1 MNLHN
6 HTHILNLS
14 EANLILAKIVC
25 LLMAICAS
33 FWVPLALW
41 HDEWILA
48 VLCLI
53 EVIGYIGIF
62 IGLSS
67 RFQEISKIALSLWFS
82 LVIFIGAHMLPP
94 SDGTLMLF
102 AAALTYT
109 VAMFN
114 DTKSNTLLYIIL
126 SIISLLIITLF
137 IFNFSLLPIPTANFG
152 QAGLAV
158 NFLTAMVIMS
168 ATLLINRTIIQRLQ
182 DNLFEAKLNADKANQ
197 AKSQFLSNISHEIR
211 NPMQGIMG
219 ILESM
224 LSANT
229 LSTQSQYMAN
239 VALDMNKHLV
249 LIVNDVLDY
258 SKLEEQQFVLH
269 PSAFSPIQLMFNCQQ
284 MFQAKLS
291 ESAVKLFLD
300 TPRLPEHLL
309 GDETRIMQIINNV
322 VSNSIKFTDN
332 GSIRISATY
341 TAPNLQITVRDTG
354 IGMSPTTL
362 SQIFTR
368 FSQGD
373 ESITKTYQGTGL
385 GMAIT
390 QELTRL
396 MEGKIDIQSTLDEGT
411 ETTITLPLP
420 VTHMAKP
427 LQRSLDDARERL
439 NQTRILVVDDNDI
452 NLMIFASQLESAGVS
467 VDTAISVPEA
477 IDLLDNA
484 YDLILTDICMPKL
497 SGVDFINH
505 INQQKIDCPVVAIT
519 GSISEQKMQE
529 YDDVGFKDVLS
540 KPIGNDQFL
549 IRLAK
554 VLS

>member
-1 MNLHN
+1 
-6 HTHILNLS
+6 
-14 EANLILAKIVC
+14 
-25 LLMAICAS
+25 
-33 FWVPLALW
+33 
-41 HDEWILA
+41 
-48 VLCLI
+48 
-53 EVIGYIGIF
+53 
-62 IGLSS
+62 
-67 RFQEISKIALSLWFS
+67 
-82 LVIFIGAHMLPP
+82 
-94 SDGTLMLF
+94 
-102 AAALTYT
+102 
-109 VAMFN
+109 
-114 DTKSNTLLYIIL
+114 
-126 SIISLLIITLF
+126 
-137 IFNFSLLPIPTANFG
+137 
-152 QAGLAV
+152 
-158 NFLTAMVIMS
+158 
-168 ATLLINRTIIQRLQ
+168 
-182 DNLFEAKLNADKANQ
+182 
-197 AKSQFLSNISHEIR
+197 
-211 NPMQGIMG
+211 
-219 ILESM
+219 
-224 LSANT
+224 
-229 LSTQSQYMAN
+229 
-239 VALDMNKHLV
+239 
-249 LIVNDVLDY
+249 
-258 SKLEEQQFVLH
+258 
-269 PSAFSPIQLMFNCQQ
+269 
-284 MFQAKLS
+284 
-291 ESAVKLFLD
+291 
-300 TPRLPEHLL
+300 
-309 GDETRIMQIINNV
+309 
-322 VSNSIKFTDN
+322 
-332 GSIRISATY
+332 
-341 TAPNLQITVRDTG
+341 
-354 IGMSPTTL
+354 MSPTTL

-420 VTHMAKP
+420 LPVTHMAKP

-467 VDTAISVPEA
+467 VDTANSVPEA